1 MSKSVDMPDQ
11 SSIKN
16 KDGYDFNPD
25 EIQFMIEMEFNKQLK
40 HWRGVIILPVTPMTD
55 TIDPSLLAVPPTE
68 IDVCFYFNSKH
79 FIKGEQ
85 CTRLNFSFIDFQPPS
100 DLTKAFAKDN
110 EVWQRLKIL
119 IERQSYQHNSPVI
132 CGSGSST
139 KKTFNCQCCNQT
151 NNTNRSNKRP
161 DEEYRRTF
169 LSNDGERGERDD
181 GRSKCRRTNAQDTS
195 VECNFT
201 FGLRCDRFGYYIT
214 LKRYGGNPIHSNH
227 PKYENIPFPPRLM
240 TDEEK
245 KDLQNLHDTRC
256 GNGVASA
263 YAMKKFGR
271 SIPRSKIAYMCGGK
285 EEKTLGGDIDV
296 MLRNFEKDENTA
308 HTVLWHVPWG
318 EDGKRATDGKS
329 GRGEGGKLATDESD
343 MRLVSRV
350 KDFDDSDPIIND
362 VTTDESMSHVANL
375 AEEERKERNISN
387 EKNLFIAVAWTYKG
401 ETLIDQHLAISFY
414 NSFVFIFNPI
424 HCLSFG

>member
-119 IERQSYQHNSPVI
+119 IERQSYQRNSPVI

-139 KKTFNCQCCNQT
+139 KKTFNQT
-151 NNTNRSNKRP
+151 QTSIFETRP
-161 DEEYRRTF
+161 R
-169 LSNDGERGERDD
+169 
-181 GRSKCRRTNAQDTS
+181 
-195 VECNFT
+195 
-201 FGLRCDRFGYYIT
+201 
-214 LKRYGGNPIHSNH
+214 
-227 PKYENIPFPPRLM
+227 
-240 TDEEK
+240 
-245 KDLQNLHDTRC
+245 
-256 GNGVASA
+256 
-263 YAMKKFGR
+263 
-271 SIPRSKIAYMCGGK
+271 
-285 EEKTLGGDIDV
+285 
-296 MLRNFEKDENTA
+296 
-308 HTVLWHVPWG
+308 
-318 EDGKRATDGKS
+318 
-329 GRGEGGKLATDESD
+329 
-343 MRLVSRV
+343 
-350 KDFDDSDPIIND
+350 
-362 VTTDESMSHVANL
+362 
-375 AEEERKERNISN
+375 
-387 EKNLFIAVAWTYKG
+387 
-401 ETLIDQHLAISFY
+401 
-414 NSFVFIFNPI
+414 
-424 HCLSFG
+424 